1 MNTLETTQYAKT
13 WDALFNA
20 LEALRVEMP
29 DIEQEI
35 DNVKDEVKKAREKP
49 YTIAV
54 CGEIKAGKS
63 TLLNALFFKKNVLPS
78 FVTPL
83 TAKLTF
89 IHYTDDTPYFE
100 VEFLSKQEF
109 ESIRTSAQNDPG
121 ESKKLN
127 KRLEICQSHGVSH
140 QNYIGHEKI
149 KLIGLD
155 LLKQYVSDPASASID
170 EDEPIYTPM
179 VKCVHIY
186 INHEALKKVTIVDT
200 PGLNDPNPINSK
212 ETSKWI
218 DNANAVL
225 YVLSVEGVDIKDTEF
240 FEQTSL
246 ESAQNARIFVQ
257 NKIDQDADYSTA
269 KQQIYDYGQQELYK
283 RKGLFLPS
291 ETICSY
297 SALGVLAKAKKAAGD
312 ELDDD
317 EFNCLQD
324 LEGRSADPD
333 NLMEKLSEKLC
344 NNEGEVRISEAVG
357 RIRSLYLNAC
367 TEIEKKTADKQTK
380 LKMLEDGIEQAQQ
393 DINHLREFKT
403 ELKKTEDKY
412 YDKCE
417 QIAEDAKNEIS
428 NVLDDAKDNV
438 YRQMN
443 AAIMAADRSCYDLAN
458 LTSSRFTSLCQKY
471 FTRELKKESSQICK
485 MIKEELTNIR
495 EEIKKE
501 ALKFEIPSTY
511 YPIRIRIEEYIDR
524 NLYRVT
530 NIDTNQ
536 LYNDMP
542 DWWDRFFENAN
553 PKRTALS
560 RIEDTLNNYVDETCE
575 QFNGAFDAITHEA
588 FEMIIKEWRDNC
600 DEKEQALQ
608 DVKNSYKNDQV
619 GKETLERELKE
630 LDEVKTSLLQR
641 LELFDKQFRI

>member
-20 LEALRVEMP
+20 LEALRLEMP

-212 ETSKWI
+212 ETSEWI
-218 DNANAVL
+218 EHANAVL

-240 FEQTSL
+240 FEQNSL

-269 KQQIYDYGQQELYK
+269 KQQIYDYGQQEPYK

-297 SALGVLAKAKKAAGD
+297 SALGVLAEAKKAAGD
-312 ELDDD
+312 ELDGD
-317 EFNCLQD
+317 EENCLQD
-324 LEGRSADPD
+324 LKGRSADPD

-471 FTRELKKESSQICK
+471 FTRELKKESSRICK
-485 MIKEELTNIR
+485 MIKEELTIIR

>member
-1 MNTLETTQYAKT
+1 MNTFETTQYAKT
-13 WDALFNA
+13 WDGLFNA

-109 ESIRTSAQNDPG
+109 ESIRSSTHNNPS
-121 ESKKLN
+121 ESKKLS

-155 LLKQYVSDPASASID
+155 LLKQYVSDPVSASID
-170 EDEPIYTPM
+170 ENEPIYTPM

-186 INHEALKKVTIVDT
+186 INHEALKQVTIVDT

-218 DNANAVL
+218 GNANAVL

-240 FEQTSL
+240 FEQNAL

-269 KQQIYDYGQQELYK
+269 KQQIYGYGQQELYK
-283 RKGLFLPS
+283 RKGLFHPS

-324 LEGRSADPD
+324 LEGRSEDPD

-344 NNEGEVRISEAVG
+344 NNEGEVRVSEAVS

-367 TEIEKKTADKQTK
+367 TEIEKKTADKQTEH
-380 LKMLEDGIEQAQQ
+380 KMLMDGIEQAQQ
-393 DINHLREFKT
+393 DIDRLREFKM
-403 ELKKTEDKY
+403 ELNEIGDEY

-417 QIAEDAKNEIS
+417 QIAEDAKNDIEQA
-428 NVLDDAKDNV
+428 LDNAQDNV
-438 YRQMN
+438 YRQMET
-443 AAIMAADRSCYDLAN
+443 AIMAANCSCSNLAN

-485 MIKEELTNIR
+485 MIKDELKNIR
-495 EEIKKE
+495 EKIKEE
-501 ALKFEIPSTY
+501 ALKFEIPNEY
-511 YPIRIRIEEYIDR
+511 YPIRIRIEDYIDK

-536 LYNDMP
+536 LYDEMP
-542 DWWDRFFENAN
+542 DWWDRFFEDAN
-553 PKRTALS
+553 PKLTALS
-560 RIEDTLNNYVDETCE
+560 NVEATLSNYVKDNID
-575 QFNGAFDAITHEA
+575 QFSDAFNDITHDAFD
-588 FEMIIKEWRDNC
+588 MIIKGWRDNC
-600 DEKEQALQ
+600 EEKEQAFQ
-608 DVKNSYKNDQV
+608 DFKNSYENHQV
-619 GKETLERELKE
+619 EKETLERELKE